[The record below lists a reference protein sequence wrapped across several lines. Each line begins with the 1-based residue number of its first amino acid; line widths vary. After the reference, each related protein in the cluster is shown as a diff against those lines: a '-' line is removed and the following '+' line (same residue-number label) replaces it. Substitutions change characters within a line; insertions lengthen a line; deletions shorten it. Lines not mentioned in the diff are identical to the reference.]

1 VRTEP
6 GEIAAVGPI
15 VFYISGHGLGH
26 ASRSIEL
33 IGALTARRPDL
44 QIVVRTRAHP
54 WFFDDIRGP
63 CVEVQPLDTD
73 PGVVQIDSLRLDED
87 ETARRA
93 AAFYDA
99 DDFQRRV
106 DAQAASLRQLGA
118 SLVLADIPPLA
129 IAAARQAGIPSI
141 VVGNFTWDWIYAHY
155 PRFERIAPGVTRT
168 IARAYATAD
177 LALRLPVHGGFD
189 SMAAVT
195 ADIPFIARRSAR
207 DPADT
212 RRRLGVDGGGP
223 IVLASF
229 GGYGLELPYDR
240 LAQSG
245 LIVLAP
251 EPRPPAGL
259 RYEDLVA
266 AADVV
271 VSKPGYGI
279 VSECAANGTALL
291 YTSRGPFAEY
301 DIMLAEMPQL
311 LRCRYLAQEDLVA
324 GRWRE
329 AIDALLAQPI
339 PAERPRV
346 DGAAVATE
354 MILDTVLCT

>member
-1 VRTEP
+1 MLL
-6 GEIAAVGPI
+6 
-15 VFYISGHGLGH
+15 VFYISGHGFGH

-33 IGALTARRPDL
+33 IGTLAARRPDL
-44 QIVVRTRAHP
+44 HVVIRTRAHP

-63 CVEVQPLDTD
+63 RVEVQALDTD
-73 PGVVQIDSLRLDED
+73 TGVVQIDSLRLDED

-93 AAFYDA
+93 AVFYA
-99 DDFQRRV
+99 DFDRRTETE
-106 DAQAASLRQLGA
+106 ANYLRELGA
-118 SLVLADIPPLA
+118 SLVIADIPPLA
-129 IAAARQAGIPSI
+129 IAAARRAGLPSI
-141 VVGNFTWDWIYAHY
+141 AVGNFTWDWIYAYY
-155 PRFERIAPGVTRT
+155 PRFERIAPGVITT
-168 IARAYATAD
+168 IARAYAMAD

-195 ADIPFIARRSAR
+195 ADIPFIARRSDR

-212 RRRLGVDGGGP
+212 RRLLGVDGRGP
-223 IVLASF
+223 IVLSSF
-229 GGYGLELPYDR
+229 GGYGLALPYDR
-240 LAQSG
+240 IAQSG
-245 LIVLAP
+245 LTVLAP
-251 EPRPPAGL
+251 EQHSPAGL
-259 RYEDLVA
+259 KYEDLVA

-301 DIMLAEMPQL
+301 DIMLAEMPRL
-311 LRCRYLAQEDLVA
+311 LRCRYLAQQDLVA

-329 AIDALLAQPI
+329 AIEALLAQPL

-346 DGAAVATE
+346 DGAAVAAD
-354 MILDTVLCT
+354 MILDSPVTSRVHPAQG